1 VRLSRSFNAAMLACA
16 TLAVALAL
24 ASVPSAAAQSLE
36 DLTIV
41 TGGGRHIFHVEVART
56 DDERAKGLMD
66 RSHMPEDRG
75 MLFDFKQ
82 LTPISMW
89 MKNTVIS
96 LDMIFIRADGTI
108 SRIADHTEPFSTRI
122 IPSGEPVLAVLEL
135 NAGAA
140 ERIGAKPGD
149 KVEHPMFAKK

>member
-1 VRLSRSFNAAMLACA
+1 MFRPF
-16 TLAVALAL
+16 LAVTVAFGTLALAL
-24 ASVPSAAAQSLE
+24 VLAPMLSAAQGVE

-41 TGGGRHIFHVEVART
+41 TGGGRHVFHVEVART

-66 RSHMPEDRG
+66 RSHMPDDRG

-89 MKNTVIS
+89 MKNTVMS
-96 LDMIFIRADGTI
+96 LDMFFIRADGTI
-108 SRIADHTEPFSTRI
+108 ARIAENTEPFSTRV

-140 ERIGAKPGD
+140 ARIGAKAGD
-149 KVEHPMFAKK
+149 KIEHPLFGKR

>member
-1 VRLSRSFNAAMLACA
+1 VRMFRPFLAAMFACA
-16 TLAVALAL
+16 TLALAL
-24 ASVPSAAAQSLE
+24 VFAPAPSVAQGVE

-41 TGGGRHIFHVEVART
+41 TGGGRHVFHVEVART

-66 RSHMPEDRG
+66 RSHMPDDRG

-89 MKNTVIS
+89 MKNTVMS
-96 LDMIFIRADGTI
+96 LDMFFVRADGTI
-108 SRIADHTEPFSTRI
+108 SRIAENTEPFSTRV

-140 ERIGAKPGD
+140 ARIGAKAGD
-149 KVEHPMFAKK
+149 KIEHPLFGKR

>member
-1 VRLSRSFNAAMLACA
+1 MRIVRPSFVATLACA
-16 TLAVALAL
+16 ALSFALFLAPG
-24 ASVPSAAAQSLE
+24 SSRAQSLE

-41 TGGGRHIFHVEVART
+41 AGGGRHVFYVEVART

-82 LTPISMW
+82 VTPISMW
-89 MKNTVIS
+89 MKNTVMP
-96 LDMIFIRADGTI
+96 LDMFFIRADGTVA
-108 SRIADHTEPFSTRI
+108 RITEHTEPFSTRV

-140 ERIGAKPGD
+140 ARIGAKAGD

>member
-1 VRLSRSFNAAMLACA
+1 MRIVRPFSAASFACA
-16 TLAVALAL
+16 AFALGLFLATLPALA
-24 ASVPSAAAQSLE
+24 QGLE

-41 TGGGRHIFHVEVART
+41 TGGGRHVFHVEVART
-56 DDERAKGLMD
+56 DQQRATGLMD

-75 MLFDFKQ
+75 MLFDFKE

-96 LDMIFIRADGTI
+96 LDMFFIRADGTI
-108 SRIADHTEPFSTRI
+108 ARIAENTEPFSTRI
-122 IPSGEPVLAVLEL
+122 IPSGEPILAVLEL

-140 ERIGAKPGD
+140 ARIGAKAGD
-149 KVEHPMFAKK
+149 KVEHPLFGRK

>member
-1 VRLSRSFNAAMLACA
+1 MFRSFPTATFACA
-16 TLAVALAL
+16 TLAAALVL
-24 ASVPSAAAQSLE
+24 ASAPAIAQGLE

-89 MKNTVIS
+89 MKNTVMS
-96 LDMIFIRADGTI
+96 LDMFFIRADGTI
-108 SRIADHTEPFSTRI
+108 SRIAENTEPFSTRV
-122 IPSGEPVLAVLEL
+122 IPSGEPVMAVLEL

-140 ERIGAKPGD
+140 ARIGAKAGD
-149 KVEHPMFAKK
+149 KIEHSLFAKK